1 MGARRLLVALAFVAA
16 ACGPSP
22 ETQQVPGAPAPQLQS
37 LSFDQLPGWGEDRH
51 GEALTAFRRSC
62 AAFDRAPA
70 EKLVAPASIG
80 GRVADWRGACR
91 AADDVT
97 ADEDQAARQFFEAR
111 FRPYAL
117 SDGGRDQGL
126 FTGYFEPELRGNWR
140 QDADHRWPLYGRPGD
155 LVSVDLGQ
163 FRDSLKG
170 QRVAGRLRGNKLVPF
185 DSRADIEQGAL
196 DGKDLE
202 LLWVDDPV
210 DAFFLHIQGSGR
222 VRMADGDMVRV
233 GYAATNGH
241 PYLAIGRE
249 LIARGVMD
257 REEVSMQSIG
267 AWLRANPEA
276 AWDVMWRNRSFVFF
290 RLLKGDGPVGAQG
303 VPLTPGRSLAVDRRF
318 VPLGA
323 PVWIDTTDPLE
334 AERPLRRLLVAQDT
348 GGAIKGVV
356 RGDVFWGFGKEA
368 AERAGRMRE
377 EGRVY
382 LLLPRELAVAEKPA
396 S

>member
-1 MGARRLLVALAFVAA
+1 MGARRLLLALALLAA

-22 ETQQVPGAPAPQLQS
+22 ETQQVPGEPAPQLRPW
-37 LSFDQLPGWGEDRH
+37 SFDQLPGWDEDRH

-70 EKLVAPASIG
+70 DKAVAPANVG
-80 GRVADWRGACR
+80 GRVADWLEACR
-91 AADDVT
+91 AA
-97 ADEDQAARQFFEAR
+97 AGIASNKDQAARQFFEDR
-111 FRPYAL
+111 FRPYAV
-117 SDGGRDQGL
+117 SDGGRDEGL
-126 FTGYFEPELRGNWR
+126 FTGYFEPELHGNWR
-140 QDADHRWPLYGRPGD
+140 KDADYRWPLYGRPGD
-155 LVSVDLGQ
+155 LVSVDLGR

-170 QRVAGRLRGNKLVPF
+170 QRVAGRLRGNRLVPF
-185 DSRADIEQGAL
+185 ESRADIEQGAL

-202 LLWVDDPV
+202 LLWVDDPI

-222 VRMADGDMVRV
+222 VRMADGDVVRV

-249 LIARGVMD
+249 LIARGVMR
-257 REEVSMQSIG
+257 REDVSMQSIG

-276 AWDVMWRNRSFVFF
+276 ASDVMWRNRSFVFF
-290 RLLKGDGPVGAQG
+290 RLLTGDGPVGAQG

-356 RGDVFWGFGKEA
+356 RGDVFWGFGTQA

-377 EGRVY
+377 TGRVF
-382 LLLPRELAVAEKPA
+382 LLLPRGLRVATRPG